1 MSRRSSYRS
10 RRRRRKKSISKILV
24 GLAIVAF
31 FAFVYL
37 LAQLS
42 PGGSLPFLSE
52 REPDAD
58 SPRED
63 PMDSREYLQL
73 AESTIATFEEEWT
86 AGNRSMETIQVL
98 EEGISHLQ
106 EHHRRTDRTD
116 RETDHRI
123 RELERRRDRLAG
135 DLLFE
140 EAYSLEQEG
149 MALVDDDPERA
160 GVLLQRSLDLLH
172 RIRNDYSESPRNDPA
187 RINRIQRQIMQIEA
201 RPIYEQSLQ
210 YERRAEEEMEA
221 GNHEAAS
228 QLFRLAARQQEDLN
242 RTYPTIHLA
251 SARRLQDL
259 LSRADDVMAVSIAGN
274 LREIDEAVRG
284 MNWDTQHE
292 EIGELLVEAVR
303 LQQRI
308 NEDHPRSSE
317 ASERRLERY
326 QTLAQTARGTTPYNT
341 ILAEDEVLQSHLASG
356 NFENLVG
363 RLTQQVNRIE
373 AFRANFPKAELPM
386 ESILRRTRFLYEKA
400 PVLPDLW
407 RSVEDDLLPIP
418 GYSEGRMLRTEVP
431 QWLYT
436 TIVGENPSR
445 SSGETLPV
453 ESVSFTDAEGFCLRL
468 SWVMGRPA
476 RLPWV
481 EEFRSALGS
490 IDDFDMDAM
499 AWTFDNT
506 RGQIREVGVSIP
518 NQHGFYDL
526 IGNVGEW
533 VRLSSPPEAAYLFG
547 GSVRD
552 SISAINVE
560 EPVPMSRNERSRL
573 IGFRVVVEDR

>member
-1 MSRRSSYRS
+1 M
-10 RRRRRKKSISKILV
+10 SKILI
-24 GLAIVAF
+24 GLAVVVF

-42 PGGSLPFLSE
+42 PGGSLPFLDQ
-52 REPDAD
+52 RESAAD
-58 SPRED
+58 SPVED
-63 PMDSREYLQL
+63 LMDSGELSQL
-73 AESTIATFEEEWT
+73 AESTIASFEEEWT
-86 AGNRSMETIQVL
+86 AGNRSMEAIQLL
-98 EEGISHLQ
+98 EEGLSQLQ
-106 EHHRRTDRTD
+106 EHHRRTGRTN
-116 RETDHRI
+116 RETEQRI

-135 DLLFE
+135 DLLFQ
-140 EAYSLEQEG
+140 EAYSFEQEG
-149 MALVDDDPERA
+149 LALVEDDPERA
-160 GVLLQRSLDLLH
+160 EVLLQDSLDILH

-187 RINRIQRQIMQIEA
+187 RINRIQRQIMQMEA
-201 RPIYEQSLQ
+201 QPIHERSLQ
-210 YERRAEEEMEA
+210 YERRAEEEIEA
-221 GNHEAAS
+221 GNHETAS
-228 QLFRLAARQQEDLN
+228 QLFRLAARQQEELN
-242 RTYPTIHLA
+242 RSYPTIHLA

-259 LSRADDVMAVSIAGN
+259 LSRADDVMAGSLAAE
-274 LREIDEAVRG
+274 LDEIDEVVRG
-284 MNWDTQHE
+284 MNWDTQYE

-326 QTLAQTARGTTPYNT
+326 QALAQTAQGTTPYNT
-341 ILAEDEVLQSHLASG
+341 IIAEDEILQGHLASG

-363 RLTQQVNRIE
+363 RLSQQVNRIE
-373 AFRANFPKAELPM
+373 AFRANFPKAELPI

-407 RSVEDDLLPIP
+407 RSVQDDLLAIP
-418 GYSEGRMLRTEVP
+418 GRSGQYMLRTEIP

-445 SSGETLPV
+445 SSGEALPV
-453 ESVSFTDAEGFCLRL
+453 ESVSFTDAENFCRRL
-468 SWVMGRPA
+468 SWIMGRRV

-490 IDDFDMDAM
+490 MDDFDMDAM

-506 RGQIREVGVSIP
+506 RGQIREVGASIP

-526 IGNVGEW
+526 VGNVGEW
-533 VRLSSPPEAAYLFG
+533 VRLSSRPEAAYLIG

-552 SISAINVE
+552 SVMAINVE
-560 EPVPMSRNERSRL
+560 DPVPMSRNERSRL